1 MRWRNF
7 NEWKT
12 YATSFLLELRRKH
25 EDDNKIRSD
34 IDVLLSKLHYLRG
47 RDLGNFLHYCHIIIR
62 DDGVKELYE
71 IIPTPEEVAQ
81 LILSE

>member
-1 MRWRNF
+1 MRWKSF

-12 YATSFLLELRRKH
+12 YTVSFLLNLRKKY
-25 EDDNKIRSD
+25 ENDQKVQSD
-34 IDVLLSKLHYLRG
+34 IDLLLTKLHYLRG

-62 DDGVKELYE
+62 DDGVRELYD

-81 LILSE
+81 LISE